1 MANTYESVISEA
13 QLKELSLI
21 VTSAGFTLGAASEEL
36 CEDVI
41 DAKCDDATDGE
52 YYDEDGEVESAL
64 CYAEGKASEINNDG
78 FEAQIRYLYDCND
91 MDIVTTLVREVVA
104 NLKSK

>member
-13 QLKELSLI
+13 QLNVLSLI
-21 VTSAGFTLGAASEEL
+21 VTRASFTLEAASAEL

-41 DAKCDDATDGE
+41 DAMCDDATDGE
-52 YYDEDGEVESAL
+52 YYDEDDEVESAL
-64 CYAEGKASEINNDG
+64 CYAEGKASAINNQG
-78 FEAQIRYLYDCND
+78 FDEQLRYLYDCND
-91 MDIVTTLVREVVA
+91 MDIVTMLVRDVVA